1 MKNRIAIKITLI
13 YFFIGF
19 LWILF
24 SDYLLHDISGSSET
38 LTHLQ
43 TYKGWFYVSVT
54 ASLLF
59 LLVRNEINKKNKIA
73 ADLIKAKEK
82 AEESDRL
89 KSAFLSNMSH
99 EIRTPL
105 NGIMGFC
112 ELLVD
117 ESYNNEDKQIF
128 VKLMDENSKDLLK
141 LINDIMDISKIQENQ
156 FEIKKKGFLLN
167 SLLDNCYNEFQ
178 KSELRLMRN
187 HVDFSLIKGN
197 KDDIELYSDP
207 ERLTNILNNLL
218 NNSLFFTNEG
228 FVRFGYRKLSSGI
241 EFFVE
246 DSGAGIEDKNKE
258 MIFKPFFKGNNHVI
272 GHKGFGLGLAITK
285 GMVSLLGGELKFD
298 SSPNIGSRFY
308 FELKNRDIQAIPEKV
323 ASKGSI

>member
-13 YFFIGF
+13 YFITGF

-24 SDYLLHDISGSSET
+24 SDQFILKLAGTSNSIT
-38 LTHLQ
+38 VIQ

-54 ASLLF
+54 AFLLF

-112 ELLVD
+112 ELMVD
-117 ESYNNEDKQIF
+117 ESYSNENKQTYAKHIINNGNE
-128 VKLMDENSKDLLK
+128 LLK

-156 FEIKKKGFLLN
+156 FLITKSSFLLN
-167 SLLDNCYNEFQ
+167 SMLENFCIELQ

-187 HVDFSLIKGN
+187 QVETLLIKGN
-197 KDDIELYSDP
+197 ENNFELFTDP
-207 ERLTNILNNLL
+207 QILTKILQNLI
-218 NNSLFFTNEG
+218 NNSFFFTKAG
-228 FVRFGYRKLSSGI
+228 FVRFGYRELASGI

-246 DSGAGIEDKNKE
+246 DSGSGIEDENKE
-258 MIFKPFFKGNNHVI
+258 MIFRPFFKGNNPVI
-272 GHKGFGLGLAITK
+272 GNKGFGLGLAISK
-285 GMVSLLGGELKFD
+285 GLVNLLGGELKFD
-298 SSPNIGSRFY
+298 SKPNGGSRFY
-308 FELKNRDIQAIPEKV
+308 FVLDNEHILYNRK
-323 ASKGSI
+323 K

>member
-1 MKNRIAIKITLI
+1 
-13 YFFIGF
+13 
-19 LWILF
+19 
-24 SDYLLHDISGSSET
+24 
-38 LTHLQ
+38 
-43 TYKGWFYVSVT
+43 
-54 ASLLF
+54 
-59 LLVRNEINKKNKIA
+59 
-73 ADLIKAKEK
+73 
-82 AEESDRL
+82 
-89 KSAFLSNMSH
+89 
-99 EIRTPL
+99 
-105 NGIMGFC
+105 
-112 ELLVD
+112 
-117 ESYNNEDKQIF
+117 
-128 VKLMDENSKDLLK
+128 
-141 LINDIMDISKIQENQ
+141 
-156 FEIKKKGFLLN
+156 
-167 SLLDNCYNEFQ
+167 
-178 KSELRLMRN
+178 MRN

-197 KDDIELYSDP
+197 KDETEFYSDP

-308 FELKNRDIQAIPEKV
+308 FELKNREALKLISRRKSEQKKTRLFTWFILQFLLQLPACLC
-323 ASKGSI
+323 SIRIRGKLYGILLLFRNLNK